1 MKLPFL
7 FLSVVLIPLA
17 NAQGNVY
24 VSEYNLTYYLGEDD
38 FTVIETLIFENQ
50 GDPFTY
56 EGSIYFLRG
65 DAENVKVEGF
75 SYSVTQGYPRKI
87 NLEFMIS
94 KGQKKRVS
102 IRYKRAD
109 LLSEEGGITTFE
121 GLSLGKY
128 SWPVYRAR
136 ITFIIP
142 PGYQFGSVSPATGR
156 IQRGETETL
165 YYDVSVFD
173 NVSAVLDGF
182 PVRVEYA
189 DYKGLAKR
197 DMRALDSLLAEAEFE
212 MERANGSLENAR
224 SYGINVSQAMGRYA
238 LSISAL
244 QDGMEKFSF
253 SRINYEAGEYYRA
266 YIFGKASRDSMR
278 AAIKE
283 AAAARE
289 LVNLEIQSLLEKKTT
304 GSKNQS
310 LPAETKP
317 IETDGERGEKGL
329 NPIYLISGL
338 VLAALLV
345 GAAFFISRGRTRKPQ
360 AQAFAG
366 IKDLKRKEFKG
377 FERKISGVKKRAEK
391 SREIRRLIRE
401 RGVIEV
407 ELEKLHKKRARK
419 KINKKTF
426 EGGRKKLLKK
436 LDEIDSRR
444 SKLELELEKIRQET
458 RRG

>member
-1 MKLPFL
+1 M
-7 FLSVVLIPLA
+7 IPLA
-17 NAQGNVY
+17 SAQGNVY
-24 VSEYNLTYYLGEDD
+24 VSEHNLTYYLGEDD
-38 FTVIETLIFENQ
+38 FTVIETLIFENR

-56 EGSIYFLRG
+56 EGSVYFLRG

-75 SYSVTQGYPRKI
+75 PYSVTQGYPRKI

-109 LLSEEGGITTFE
+109 LLSEEGGVTTFE

-128 SWPVYRAR
+128 PWPVYRAR
-136 ITFIIP
+136 ITFVAP
-142 PGYQFGSVSPATGR
+142 SGHQFGSVSPATGR

-189 DYKGLAKR
+189 DYKDLAKR

-224 SYGINVSQAMGRYA
+224 SYGVNVSKPMGRYA

-244 QDGMEKFSF
+244 QDGMEKLGF
-253 SRINYEAGEYYRA
+253 SRVNYEAGGYYRA
-266 YIFGKASRDSMR
+266 YIFGRAAGDSMR

-283 AAAARE
+283 ASAARE
-289 LVNLEIQSLLEKKTT
+289 LVNLEIQSLLEEKTRVT
-304 GSKNQS
+304 ENQS
-310 LPAETKP
+310 LQAETKP
-317 IETDGERGEKGL
+317 IVEEGGGRDEKGF

-338 VLAALLV
+338 ALAALLI
-345 GAAFFISRGRTRKPQ
+345 GAAFFISRGRTGKSR

-377 FERKISGVKKRAEK
+377 FERKISGVKRRAEK

-419 KINKKTF
+419 RINKKTF